1 MTSTTPIKQITLCAD
16 DFALHPAVD
25 AAVVALAKAGRLS
38 ATSCMTTAAR
48 WPQAAQLL
56 APLRPALQ
64 VGLHWNLTEG
74 HGQSAQSLL
83 QVLARAYS
91 GRIDPSAA
99 AESLQRQLD
108 AFEQHTGT
116 PPDFIDG
123 HQHIHQLPGLR
134 QALLQVLRQR
144 YGADTSQ
151 TPWVRSTLPAQWGI
165 NKAALLAL
173 LGGYRLHQMLGKA
186 GVRHNR
192 QFAGVYGF
200 DAATPEAYGAH
211 MAAWLHSAPSGTLLM
226 CHPASAAV
234 PGDTISA
241 QRMVEFAYVASPAFA
256 ELLQRSQAVL
266 VQGAATNF
274 KQKQPLAQ

>member
-74 HGQSAQSLL
+74 HGQPNATALSLL

-91 GRIDPSAA
+91 GRIRAASAA
-99 AESLQRQLD
+99 DSLQRQLD

-134 QALLQVLRQR
+134 AALLQVLRQR
-144 YGADTSQ
+144 YATNA
-151 TPWVRSTLPAQWGI
+151 PWVRSTLPAQWGI
-165 NKAALLAL
+165 NKAAVLAL

-186 GVRHNR
+186 GLRHNR

-211 MAAWLHSAPSGTLLM
+211 MEQWLRSAPSGTLLM
-226 CHPASAAV
+226 CHPANAAV
-234 PGDTISA
+234 SGDAISA

>member
-1 MTSTTPIKQITLCAD
+1 MKSTTPLKQITLCAD

-25 AAVVALAKAGRLS
+25 AAVVALAKAARLS
-38 ATSCMTTAAR
+38 ATSCMTTAPR

-74 HGQSAQSLL
+74 HGQPAPRLL

-91 GRIDPSAA
+91 GQIRPSTAA
-99 AESLQRQLD
+99 DSLQRQLD

-116 PPDFIDG
+116 APDFIDG

-134 QALLQVLRQR
+134 AALLQVLRQR
-144 YGADTSQ
+144 YGTGAGNA
-151 TPWVRSTLPAQWGI
+151 PWVRSTLPAQWGI
-165 NKAALLAL
+165 NKAAVLAL
-173 LGGYRLHQMLGKA
+173 LGGYRLHQMLGRA
-186 GVRHNR
+186 GLRHNP

-211 MAAWLHSAPSGTLLM
+211 MAAWLRSAPSGTLLM
-226 CHPASAAV
+226 CHPANAAV
-234 PGDTISA
+234 PGDAISA
-241 QRMVEFAYVASPAFA
+241 QRIVEYGYLASPAFG
-256 ELLQRSQAVL
+256 ELLHHCQAAL
-266 VQGAATNF
+266 TQGAAANF
-274 KQKQPLAQ
+274 KPKWPLAQ